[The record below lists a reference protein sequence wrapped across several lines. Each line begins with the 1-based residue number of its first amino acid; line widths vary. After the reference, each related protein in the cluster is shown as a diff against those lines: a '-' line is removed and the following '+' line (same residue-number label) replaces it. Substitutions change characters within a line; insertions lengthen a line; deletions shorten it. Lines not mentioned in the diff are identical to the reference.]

1 MDQAAAKIAS
11 LFNDGKFDEIAAQYQ
26 ASAPTEE
33 TCAGLYVLAAQYL
46 SALPLSREGLEKM
59 WQQMKQLLQQAGPQI
74 SLALASAV
82 QDTAARCTAA
92 FYRAC
97 NDRLKL
103 EYALLQKDVCFEKKE
118 YVIRRM
124 QELLLQADVDFSA
137 ALGVL
142 DDAAEL
148 VTRTDGLSAASE
160 QFFLA
165 TLRMLQNAA
174 QIAEDNGLLDC
185 YPPHRLARLACS
197 LPIDPRM
204 SQALEKRKALLE
216 LTLRGDYVLE
226 QWDFYAPY
234 AEQAGI
240 SLEKLIKEQKKRRRA
255 ERLRF
260 WKKKTA
266 P

>member
-11 LFNDGKFDEIAAQYQ
+11 LFDDGKFDEIAAQYQ

-137 ALGVL
+137 ALGMPQSWSH
-142 DDAAEL
+142 
-148 VTRTDGLSAASE
+148 G
-160 QFFLA
+160 
-165 TLRMLQNAA
+165 RMA
-174 QIAEDNGLLDC
+174 C
-185 YPPHRLARLACS
+185 PRHRSSFS
-197 LPIDPRM
+197 LPRCGCCKMPHK
-204 SQALEKRKALLE
+204 SQRTTVCSTA
-216 LTLRGDYVLE
+216 T
-226 QWDFYAPY
+226 
-234 AEQAGI
+234 
-240 SLEKLIKEQKKRRRA
+240 RRIGWHGWRA
-255 ERLRF
+255 VCRSIPAWRRHWKNERRC
-260 WKKKTA
+260 WS
-266 P
+266 

>member
-124 QELLLQADVDFSA
+124 QELLLH
-137 ALGVL
+137 
-142 DDAAEL
+142 
-148 VTRTDGLSAASE
+148 
-160 QFFLA
+160 FL
-165 TLRMLQNAA
+165 
-174 QIAEDNGLLDC
+174 LL
-185 YPPHRLARLACS
+185 Y
-197 LPIDPRM
+197 
-204 SQALEKRKALLE
+204 Q
-216 LTLRGDYVLE
+216 
-226 QWDFYAPY
+226 
-234 AEQAGI
+234 
-240 SLEKLIKEQKKRRRA
+240 
-255 ERLRF
+255 
-260 WKKKTA
+260 
-266 P
+266 